1 MKRKI
6 MMVSVGC
13 VLIFLVVGVIWY
25 WAGEV
30 KPLKDLD
37 IASLDKMTIA
47 YHTEWIETSEQ
58 EDIKEAVEALQ
69 SMHLRRTIPRDYDG
83 FNAAIDFYYQDGST
97 GWITIRGD
105 DIIINHKYYRCD
117 RDYSEVFRKVIE
129 KIAKNP
135 KTIHH
140 ES

>member
-1 MKRKI
+1 MI
-6 MMVSVGC
+6 
-13 VLIFLVVGVIWY
+13 
-25 WAGEV
+25 
-30 KPLKDLD
+30 DD
-37 IASLDKMTIA
+37 NAS
-47 YHTEWIETSEQ
+47 
-58 EDIKEAVEALQ
+58 
-69 SMHLRRTIPRDYDG
+69 
-83 FNAAIDFYYQDGST
+83 IDFYNQDGST
-97 GWITIRGD
+97 SWVTIRGD